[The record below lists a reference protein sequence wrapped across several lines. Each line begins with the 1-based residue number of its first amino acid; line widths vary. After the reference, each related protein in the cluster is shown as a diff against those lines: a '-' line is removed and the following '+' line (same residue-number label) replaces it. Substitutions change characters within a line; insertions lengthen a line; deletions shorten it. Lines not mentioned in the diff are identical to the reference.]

1 MLDNLILLAAA
12 TAEAGHS
19 AAEAGQESGISAL
32 AHQFGI
38 EWKIILAQAIN
49 FCFVAFLL
57 WKFAFKPVMATLDE
71 RQRRIAEGLQFAE
84 ESKTQ
89 LAETER
95 RQAEVLREANTKAQE
110 ILHETREKARQF
122 EDKMKAETSVQI
134 EDMRKRAED
143 ANELERE
150 KMLQEVRSEIA
161 RLVVMTSGKVL
172 QRELADDEKARLDK
186 AAAREIAQLN

>member
-1 MLDNLILLAAA
+1 MLDTLILLAAA
-12 TAEAGHS
+12 TAEAG
-19 AAEAGQESGISAL
+19 QESGLSAM

-38 EWKIILAQAIN
+38 EWKIIVAQAVN

-71 RQRRIAEGLQFAE
+71 RQRKIAEGLQFAE

-89 LAETER
+89 LAETWR
-95 RQAEVLREANTKAQE
+95 RRAGVLREANAKAQE
-110 ILHETREKARQF
+110 ILHETREKAQQF
-122 EDKMKAETSVQI
+122 EDKMKAETAVQI

-143 ANELERE
+143 ANELERK
-150 KMLQEVRSEIA
+150 KMLQDVRSEIA

-172 QRELADDEKARLDK
+172 QRELADEEKSRLDK
-186 AAAREIAQLN
+186 AAAREISQLN